1 MDNIKLLNTQKEFV
15 SVAKEMFGENTTK
28 VSRKEVV
35 RMINDRSIKY
45 PVWLLK
51 SPTYRIG
58 RGQYNLPTF
67 EDTMSTETESVVD
80 EPTVEQVDRKVVH
93 MDDSIE

>member
-1 MDNIKLLNTQKEFV
+1 MKNITTTQKEFV
-15 SVAKEMFGENTTK
+15 SVAKEMFGDDTTK
-28 VSRKEVV
+28 VSRQDVIK
-35 RMINDRSIKY
+35 MINDKGVKY

-67 EDTMSTETESVVD
+67 EESMAQTNTES
-80 EPTVEQVDRKVVH
+80 
-93 MDDSIE
+93 DSE

>member
-1 MDNIKLLNTQKEFV
+1 MENTKLINTQKEFV
-15 SVAKEMFGENTTK
+15 SVAKDMFGENTTK

-35 RMINDRSIKY
+35 QMINDRSIKY

-67 EDTMSTETESVVD
+67 EDTMSAETESVV
-80 EPTVEQVDRKVVH
+80 EETVINDTE
-93 MDDSIE
+93 

>member
-1 MDNIKLLNTQKEFV
+1 MKNLTTTQQEFV
-15 SVAKEMFGENTTK
+15 STAKEMFGDNTTK
-28 VSRKEVV
+28 VSRQDVIK
-35 RMINDRSIKY
+35 MINDKGVKY

-67 EDTMSTETESVVD
+67 EESMAQTNTES
-80 EPTVEQVDRKVVH
+80 
-93 MDDSIE
+93 DSE